1 MARIWKRCEGSGP
14 SLSQRGKEERSRS
27 LARLG
32 VTDFLKGTPTPV
44 FFVRV
49 TNKGVSH
56 VGDENRV
63 QARRA
68 GKQRYEEE
76 AAGEKRALR
85 LESIGY
91 GSMD

>member
-1 MARIWKRCEGSGP
+1 V
-14 SLSQRGKEERSRS
+14 QVRS
-27 LARLG
+27 
-32 VTDFLKGTPTPV
+32 
-44 FFVRV
+44 
-49 TNKGVSH
+49 
-56 VGDENRV
+56 
-63 QARRA
+63 A